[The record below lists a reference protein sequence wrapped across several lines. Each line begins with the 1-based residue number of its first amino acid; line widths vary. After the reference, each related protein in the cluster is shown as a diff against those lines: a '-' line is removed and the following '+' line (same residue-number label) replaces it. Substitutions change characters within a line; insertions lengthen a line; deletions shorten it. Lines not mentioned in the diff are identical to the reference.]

1 MTTWP
6 AQLRTARES
15 AGVSIH
21 EMARRLAVTRQTVM
35 GYERAGAN
43 LSEST
48 VRRYCEAIGVDARL
62 VLQRK
67 ESA

>member
-15 AGVSIH
+15 AGISIH

-35 GYERAGAN
+35 GYERPGAN
-43 LSEST
+43 LSEAT
-48 VRRYCEAIGVDARL
+48 VRRYCEAIGVEPAL
-62 VLQRK
+62 VLRA
-67 ESA
+67 S